1 MLKVAER
8 TGLEPAT
15 SCVTGRRSNQAE
27 LPLQKGCLTITY
39 SDMAK
44 ATRPSA
50 QRHFTSVFGK
60 GTGGTD
66 AL

>member
-1 MLKVAER
+1 MILS
-8 TGLEPAT
+8 L
-15 SCVTGRRSNQAE
+15 
-27 LPLQKGCLTITY
+27 KGCLTITY

-50 QRHFTSVFGK
+50 QRHFTSVFGM

-66 AL
+66 ALYLSGETCKKSGKHEFEL